1 MISRIGVGADTGG
14 NGGLHGFEVGITGEA
29 TGVGH
34 QVAEGDLV
42 NVGTF
47 GPVGGQVV
55 DDLGIVRDV
64 LLVQELGHGHGG
76 DEFADAGHVHQPVW
90 IPALTS
96 VLGRLRPLPF
106 EGFNCLAVLA
116 EPHGIAC
123 DLVLQRGMQGLGEGV
138 NVEMVCH
145 ARPRSSR
152 APRPRTG
159 GRRIRRARSARAPGR
174 S

>member
-1 MISRIGVGADTGG
+1 MISRIGVGADPGG
-14 NGGLHGFEVGITGEA
+14 SGGLHGFEVGITGEA

-76 DEFADAGHVHQPVW
+76 DEFADAGHVHQPLVQ
-90 IPALTS
+90 
-96 VLGRLRPLPF
+96 LGRFVP
-106 EGFNCLAVLA
+106 A
-116 EPHGIAC
+116 E
-123 DLVLQRGMQGLGEGV
+123 
-138 NVEMVCH
+138 
-145 ARPRSSR
+145 
-152 APRPRTG
+152 APCRRQPQE
-159 GRRIRRARSARAPGR
+159 RRISAVALDP
-174 S
+174 